1 MPPRN
6 SASIVAADLVSIDAE
21 HAAELARV
29 ADGGA
34 VTRDTIIA
42 AATIAATAAELLA
55 ALPLSPYWRGY
66 VARWGDD
73 IDRMLSIAD
82 AADIDT
88 TNTGGR

>member
-1 MPPRN
+1 MPPRDV
-6 SASIVAADLVSIDAE
+6 SMLADSLRTTFAE

-29 ADGGA
+29 AEGGD
-34 VTRDTIIA
+34 VTRDTV
-42 AATIAATAAELLA
+42 TAACVITAGAVELLA
-55 ALPLSPYWRGY
+55 ALPLVPYWRGY

-73 IDRMLSIAD
+73 VERMLSVAD